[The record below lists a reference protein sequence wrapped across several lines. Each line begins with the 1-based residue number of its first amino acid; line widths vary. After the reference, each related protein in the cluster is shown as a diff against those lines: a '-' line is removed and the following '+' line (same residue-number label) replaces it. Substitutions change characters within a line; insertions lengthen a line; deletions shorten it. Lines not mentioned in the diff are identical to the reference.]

1 MIVLGSAAFKADFLQ
16 SVKDYATLS
25 AAAHFDHGVCVLITE
40 DHGNRAA
47 DRGYCVSTRSVSF
60 CSDHITAKW
69 T

>member
-16 SVKDYATLS
+16 SVKDYATLP
-25 AAAHFDHGVCVLITE
+25 AAAYFDHGVGVVITE

-47 DRGYCVSTRSVSF
+47 DRSYCVSTCSVSF
-60 CSDHITAKW
+60 CSDHITAIW